1 MSQNDLVIANQ
12 SFPATRADINSA
24 LQALGSLNSGAT
36 EPATTYAHMPWS
48 DTTTDILK
56 VRSAAND
63 AWINI
68 GYFDQS
74 ANAFRILDDTQVTN
88 TSGTQTGLLG
98 DQATATWETG
108 TSTTESLVSPAK
120 VKAAVIANRG
130 PDYTSAEISVPLS
143 GSTTST
149 LTHGLGSTPTTVSV
163 VMVCKVA
170 TNGYSVGDTVACEYM
185 TNDNN
190 TQVYGLGVKYTDTNI
205 RAVVGS
211 GGLYV
216 IDFTDGDGKEITRSN
231 WRLVFRAWA

>member
-63 AWINI
+63 AWISI

-74 ANAFRILDDTQVTN
+74 ANAFRILDDTQVTD

-98 DQATATWETG
+98 DQATATWESG
-108 TSTTESLVSPAK
+108 SGTTESLVSPAK
-120 VKAAVIANRG
+120 VKAAVAVLVTAAVIGTAQTWQNVKSSRSTNTTYQNTTGRPICVALESNGGSASEFQASVNGSNWVRLGIVTANAADIR
-130 PDYTSAEISVPLS
+130 TFS
-143 GSTTST
+143 GTI
-149 LTHGLGSTPTTVSV
+149 PP
-163 VMVCKVA
+163 
-170 TNGYSVGDTVACEYM
+170 NGYYRVT
-185 TNDNN
+185 
-190 TQVYGLGVKYTDTNI
+190 
-205 RAVVGS
+205 S
-211 GGLYV
+211 GAAINV
-216 IDFTDGDGKEITRSN
+216 
-231 WRLVFRAWA
+231 WAELR